1 MEDYHRLLKRQIRRY
16 LPNGEVTEELKDFL
30 DATDRSYKEFESMQ
44 YLRDRAVK
52 LSSQELIEKNKQLQ
66 EKNELLDSFVYRVS
80 HDLKNPLHN
89 LISLMGVLQSESG
102 PDGDQDTSDRVIIHM
117 NRSINTMLERIQDLL
132 ELSRMEGLLN
142 AKPVTLNLADEFE
155 KVMQDQA
162 PSIVR
167 TKAKVHYQFNEVPC
181 MDFVLENMRS
191 IFSNFLSNAIKY
203 GQSISLCRRI

>member
-16 LPNGEVTEELKDFL
+16 LPDGKVTEELKDFL
-30 DATDRSYKEFESMQ
+30 AATDRSYKEFESMQ

-52 LSSQELIEKNKQLQ
+52 LSSEELIEKNKELR

-102 PDGDQDTSDRVIIHM
+102 PDGDQETSDRVISHT

-132 ELSRMEGLLN
+132 ELSRMQGLLN
-142 AKPVTLNLADEFE
+142 AKPVSLNLADEFE

-167 TKAKVHYQFNEVPC
+167 TKARIHYQFDDVPC
-181 MDFVLENMRS
+181 
-191 IFSNFLSNAIKY
+191 I
-203 GQSISLCRRI
+203 G